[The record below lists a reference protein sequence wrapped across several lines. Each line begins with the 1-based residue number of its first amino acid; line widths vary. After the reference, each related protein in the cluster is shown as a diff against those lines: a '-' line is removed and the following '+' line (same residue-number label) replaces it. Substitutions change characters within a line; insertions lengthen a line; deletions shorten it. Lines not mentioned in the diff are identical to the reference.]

1 MDFVTTQIIFWN
13 AIMMVVIAV
22 APMLIHS
29 SALTVY
35 AFQQTKLQILQV
47 VIILVHLWNLIDLE
61 LN

>member
-1 MDFVTTQIIFWN
+1 ME
-13 AIMMVVIAV
+13 VIAV

-35 AFQQTKLQILQV
+35 AFQKTKLQILQV
-47 VIILVHLWNLIDLE
+47 AIILVHLWNLIDMK

>member
-1 MDFVTTQIIFWN
+1 ME
-13 AIMMVVIAV
+13 VIAV

-35 AFQQTKLQILQV
+35 AFQQTKLKILQV
-47 VIILVHLWNLIDLE
+47 VIMLVHLWNLIDLE